1 MTATLLVAWAA
12 GLAQPAPDAPLRQ
25 LQTEIRDVAKVQV
38 ELLFKDMEKGPGA
51 SYTDT
56 AAAVRRLAD
65 AEADLGDP
73 AAAVKWAERW
83 VESLKKREEFVKKL
97 LERGTGSL
105 TEFLHVVIA
114 RINAEIEFIRRQ
126 EAVKGGP
133 QARAVRG
140 AREDADRVGA
150 TDRQGGREGGRGTG
164 RDAGP
169 SRRPAGRR
177 DRAGEA
183 EGRRQVIA
191 AGTGIG

>member
-133 QARAVRG
+133 RPDPARKLALYEERVKMLTAWEQLIAKAVVKEAAERAEMLALHV
-140 AREDADRVGA
+140 ARLDAA
-150 TDRQGGREGGRGTG
+150 IELAKLKAGGK
-164 RDAGP
+164 
-169 SRRPAGRR
+169 
-177 DRAGEA
+177 
-183 EGRRQVIA
+183 
-191 AGTGIG
+191 